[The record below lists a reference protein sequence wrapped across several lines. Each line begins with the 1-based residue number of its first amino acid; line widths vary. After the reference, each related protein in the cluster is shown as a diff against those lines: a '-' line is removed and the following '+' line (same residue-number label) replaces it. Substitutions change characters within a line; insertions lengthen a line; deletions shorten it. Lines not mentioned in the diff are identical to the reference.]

1 MKGLLLLIVPE
12 PSKISTNGKSFPDK
26 EDLKSLNAV
35 YPTCNLLLM
44 LLENLVFNSA
54 IKILA
59 LLLIT

>member
-1 MKGLLLLIVPE
+1 MKGLLLVIVPE
-12 PSKISTNGKSFPDK
+12 PSKISTNGKSEPDK
-26 EDLKSLNAV
+26 EVLKSLKAV

-59 LLLIT
+59 LLLIV